1 MSRTTAFPCTIV
13 ARMIAD
19 GRFARPGVNAPEAL
33 ADQPGVV
40 DHLLAEL
47 KARGVV
53 YRAATL
59 TA

>member
-1 MSRTTAFPCTIV
+1 
-13 ARMIAD
+13 MIAD